1 MEKPT
6 GSCHTLFCLF
16 IVFFSCEKA
25 YSPEEILEKTKEKY
39 LNAAYISY
47 SSEMHWPNPLLP
59 EVDTFYQV
67 VQFEKHPNKFWDYNY
82 VGMGDK
88 SGLVYINDIFSE
100 ISHKDS
106 TVRVYSDE
114 EIGKRSD
121 MIPDNMFTTF
131 SPIKLLDQGD
141 FTYRQD
147 SLVGNMMLK
156 DYFFV
161 SMDTTIG
168 DLKIIMEKHVFIEAE
183 SLEIPLIL
191 TKLYHNSKEK
201 QFISVWFYEISF
213 DDLGQPLS
221 YISPENYLSKTT
233 DDIEKIMPLESGTK
247 APDFSL
253 EDLEGK
259 KVSLQDFRG
268 KKVLIDFSMINC
280 GWCKYALDKFNDPGF
295 EFRDEVVTLYI
306 NPIDK
311 KERMEKYIM
320 HNIINFPVLTDAKE
334 TGLAY
339 GVSGYPTFFIIDE
352 NGVIEKTFVGFQEE
366 MMQMVG
372 KMD

>member
-1 MEKPT
+1 MERPT
-6 GSCHTLFCLF
+6 GSCSTLFLLF
-16 IVFFSCEKA
+16 MVFFSCGKVL
-25 YSPEEILEKTKEKY
+25 SPEEIMEKTKEKY

-47 SSEMHWPNPLLP
+47 RSEMHWPNPLLP

-67 VQFEKHPNKFWDYNY
+67 VQFEKYPNKFLGYNY
-82 VGMGDK
+82 VGMDDK

-100 ISHKDS
+100 INHIDS

-114 EIGKRSD
+114 EIEKRSD

-147 SLVGNMMLK
+147 SLVGDRMLQ

-161 SMDTTIG
+161 SMDTVIES
-168 DLKIIMEKHVFIEAE
+168 LKIIMEKHVFIDPE

-191 TKLYHNSKEK
+191 TKLYHNNKER

-213 DDLGQPLS
+213 DGKGQPLS
-221 YISPENYLSKTT
+221 YSSPENYLSKTT
-233 DDIEKIMPLESGTK
+233 DDIEKITLLASGTK

-280 GWCKYALDKFNDPGF
+280 GWCKHALDKFNDSGF
-295 EFRDEVVTLYI
+295 EFRDEVVALYI
-306 NPIDK
+306 NPVDK
-311 KERMEKYIM
+311 KERMEKYVM

-334 TGLAY
+334 TGVAY

-352 NGVIEKTFVGFQEE
+352 EGVIEKTFVGFQEE
-366 MMQMVG
+366 MMQLVG
-372 KMD
+372 KRD